1 VSKLA
6 LASVRVLDVRQ
17 FGMARRGAAYLI
29 GSGPYALVEA
39 GTPNAADVLIE
50 AADGIDL
57 AFIFVSHIHLDH
69 AGAAGALARAHP
81 EATVVVHPRAARHL
95 ADPSRLV
102 EGVRAA
108 SPDLFEQYGTPL
120 PIHPSQLH
128 EVGDGESF
136 TVGELTI
143 EAIHTPG
150 HAPHHV
156 CYFASHIGLLFT
168 GDAAGNHA
176 LPVDVPLTVPPRFDI
191 ETSIVTL
198 QRLRSLKP
206 QALAYTH
213 FGIAADDPDGR
224 LRAYEEAIRA
234 WFERLLNFRNEEEAA
249 QAIVSEPRFR
259 NLDPRDKHS
268 IEMCIRGGFRTLE
281 IMRDD
286 AG

>member
-1 VSKLA
+1 MSKLA

-136 TVGELTI
+136 SVGELTI
-143 EAIHTPG
+143 KAIHTPG

-156 CYFASHIGLLFT
+156 CYFESHIGLLFT

-191 ETSIVTL
+191 ETSIATL
-198 QRLRSLKP
+198 HRLRSLKP
-206 QALAYTH
+206 SALAYTH
-213 FGIAADDPDGR
+213 YGVATGNAGAR
-224 LRAYEEAIRA
+224 LRAYEEAIEA
-234 WFERLLNFRNEEEAA
+234 WFEKLLGFRDEGEAMRSILSDPQYETLDRRDRL
-249 QAIVSEPRFR
+249 
-259 NLDPRDKHS
+259 S
-268 IEMCIRGGFRTLE
+268 IEMCIHGGFRTLE
-281 IMRDD
+281 TMRDD